1 MSYYGVE
8 FDRLVATYCYKEQI
22 EKLKKL
28 LTFKFQKHEKYN
40 LSDTALEILS
50 KMIQDRARHFIEV
63 LEHPEK
69 YTKNETEISKVK
81 SEDILI
87 IDKTEYENYRLNKD
101 YYKFLYKEN
110 NKYYAILLE
119 DNSGI
124 IEEEFFTEKCARKFL
139 NNEYVGIEELH
150 KEDEG

>member
-40 LSDTALEILS
+40 LSDTALEILT

-63 LEHPEK
+63 LENSEK
-69 YTKNETEISKVK
+69 YI
-81 SEDILI
+81 
-87 IDKTEYENYRLNKD
+87 
-101 YYKFLYKEN
+101 
-110 NKYYAILLE
+110 
-119 DNSGI
+119 
-124 IEEEFFTEKCARKFL
+124 
-139 NNEYVGIEELH
+139 
-150 KEDEG
+150 